1 MTSYSTSAPMRLMIE
16 SFEGLRLVQ
25 YQDSVGVWTVGFGHT
40 GSDVYEGSDPISQET
55 ADQLLQADL
64 QRFEDGVNGFVSDE
78 TSQQQFDAL
87 VSFSYNLGLGALQG
101 STLLRYHLAGNY
113 PAAAGEFGRWVH
125 AGGRVLAGLVRRR
138 QAEAMV
144 YAQGD
149 YGAYGADPP
158 ATA

>member
-1 MTSYSTSAPMRLMIE
+1 MTQYTTTSTMRQLIE
-16 SFEGLRLVQ
+16 QFEGLRLEP
-25 YQDSVGVWTVGFGHT
+25 YADAVGVPTIGFGHT
-40 GSDVYEGSDPISQET
+40 GSDVSLGMDPITQEV